1 MDCYAALFLQ
11 DRVLHI
17 ESARHEAG
25 RKGGL
30 KNVKTILHFLDEYL
44 EEVVMT
50 ILLILMAVIMGVQV
64 LSRYAFGMSLSWSEE
79 VTRYLFIWSA
89 FISVS
94 LCTRKCISIK
104 IDQFVKMFSMRGRAL
119 FNIVNLA
126 IQFVFFVYLVPY
138 AWRYLMT
145 TIESGQVSPACG
157 IPMYYIQSAPLI
169 CFALCAFRIAQRWIL
184 EWRSF
189 LQGEE
194 KKQ

>member
-1 MDCYAALFLQ
+1 M
-11 DRVLHI
+11 
-17 ESARHEAG
+17 
-25 RKGGL
+25 K
-30 KNVKTILHFLDEYL
+30 KILHFLDEYL

-50 ILLILMAVIMGVQV
+50 IMLILMAVIMGVQV

-79 VTRYLFIWSA
+79 VT
-89 FISVS
+89 
-94 LCTRKCISIK
+94 
-104 IDQFVKMFSMRGRAL
+104 
-119 FNIVNLA
+119 
-126 IQFVFFVYLVPY
+126 
-138 AWRYLMT
+138 RYLMT

-189 LQGEE
+189 LHGEE